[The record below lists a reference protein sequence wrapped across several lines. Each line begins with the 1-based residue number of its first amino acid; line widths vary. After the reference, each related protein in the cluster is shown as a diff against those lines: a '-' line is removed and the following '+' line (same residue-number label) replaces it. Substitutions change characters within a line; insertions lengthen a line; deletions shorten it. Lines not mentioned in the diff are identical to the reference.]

1 MDERELDA
9 VRPLMGREP
18 EVKIILEQLQKA
30 LSGWGG
36 KLAIV
41 AESGVGKTRL
51 AHEIILRARP
61 MGARVVLVSC
71 RGSLYRPHW
80 PLAELSRLLLGID
93 GAAPRETQIASLI
106 QTLAD
111 LGLSEL
117 TSVLGKLMGLPLTV
131 EAERDGSSDSDDSQ
145 ADSAL
150 TGLSGV
156 SILNE
161 AFDKLLGRLTDE
173 KPGLCLILDDLD
185 EAGAVTRLVIFHL
198 LDQPEVLPVLVVATF
213 VPEAARE
220 LRDLFSGATI
230 DLVNLHRKEALLLGA
245 NLLDVKR
252 LSSGLAD
259 LLWSVTDGH
268 PLFIDMLME
277 RLQAEE
283 HIAKPPKNGDAALIL
298 DEPEAFSSLTSL
310 VLRRADQL
318 PDIRR
323 KALLCAS
330 VLGDGFR
337 LGAMATLLGQPLV
350 DVPQASL
357 SELVQDGWLEQS
369 CQNRTAIYR
378 FTNRL
383 KRDIL
388 YESLPADQRT
398 GLHLKA
404 GDYYAAPRAG
414 WRLRTE
420 YAVHHYVKA
429 ESVKNALPIIE
440 MALSQALAAGE
451 RDRVAAIYR
460 MGIDETALDPELAL
474 KQAEWAEGLGDTF
487 AVAGNYAQ
495 AAETYSQLG
504 PTVAPLTLLGKLG
517 LVLLAVDPKRAT
529 NILERA
535 LTTLMLGD
543 QDDLRWRVEAGL
555 VWGMALVGRS
565 YEAIRRCRDSLGKLS
580 DTVGFGSARTLMR
593 GVLGMVLFYEGDQE
607 EAYPHLESARAGWGA
622 RGDQDG
628 VLLLNQVMIGMPKTD
643 ITRAWLQLVLGPLL
657 KA

>member
-1 MDERELDA
+1 MDERELDT
-9 VRPLMGREP
+9 VKPLVGREP
-18 EVKIILEQLQKA
+18 EAKIILEQLQKA
-30 LSGWGG
+30 LGGWGG

-51 AHEIILRARP
+51 AREIILRARP
-61 MGARVVLVSC
+61 MGARVALVSC
-71 RGSLYRPHW
+71 RGSRYRPHW

-93 GAAPRETQIASLI
+93 GAAPRETQLSSLV
-106 QTLAD
+106 QALAD

-117 TSVLGKLMGLPLTV
+117 VSVFGKLMGLPLTV
-131 EAERDGSSDSDDSQ
+131 DATQDIATDSDDSQ

-150 TGLSGV
+150 AGLSGV
-156 SILNE
+156 SILSE

-173 KPGLCLILDDLD
+173 KPGLCLIFDDLD
-185 EAGAVTRLVIFHL
+185 ESNPLTRAVIFHL
-198 LDQPEVLPVLVVATF
+198 LDQPEVLPVLVAATF
-213 VPEAARE
+213 IPEADRE
-220 LRDLFSGATI
+220 LRDLFSGTTI
-230 DLVNLHRKEALLLGA
+230 DLANLHRKETLMLGA
-245 NLLDVKR
+245 NLLGAKS
-252 LSSGLAD
+252 LSPGLAD
-259 LLWSVTDGH
+259 LLWSTTDGR
-268 PLFIDMLME
+268 PLFIGMLLE
-277 RLQAEE
+277 GLQVEGHVAQSEE
-283 HIAKPPKNGDAALIL
+283 NGEATLIL
-298 DEPEAFSSLTSL
+298 DEPEAFSSLAGIL
-310 VLRRADQL
+310 LRRADQL
-318 PDIRR
+318 PDSQR

-337 LGAMATLLGQPLV
+337 LGAMATLLSQPLV

-357 SELVQDGWLEQS
+357 SALVQEGWLEQS
-369 CQNRTAIYR
+369 GENLIAIYR
-378 FTNRL
+378 FTHRL

-388 YESLPADQRT
+388 YESLPADQQRS
-398 GLHLKA
+398 LHLKA
-404 GDYYAAPRAG
+404 GEYYAAPRAG

-429 ESVKNALPIIE
+429 GNVRKALPIIE

-451 RDRVAAIYR
+451 RDRVSAFYQ
-460 MGIDETALDPELAL
+460 MGIEVTAQDPELAL
-474 KQAEWAEGLGDTF
+474 KQAEWAEGLGDTY
-487 AVAGNYAQ
+487 AAAGNYAQ
-495 AAETYSQLG
+495 AAETYSRLG

-535 LTTLMLGD
+535 LTTLLLGE

-565 YEAIRRCRDSLGKLS
+565 YEAIRHCRDALGKLS

-607 EAYPHLESARAGWGA
+607 ESYPHLESARAGWGA

-628 VLLLNQVMIGMPKTD
+628 VLLLNQVMIGMPKTEV
-643 ITRAWLQLVLGPLL
+643 TRAWLRLVLGPLL